1 MQQNL
6 KLTTGRLGII
16 CRYTALVRLISLSVA
31 FFMMIIPMSEWLA
44 TLRPFILAM
53 VVIFWILETPQKMYF
68 GRVFLIGLV
77 LDLASIST
85 FGEHALRLLIM
96 AGIIHQIRSQFRFY
110 PIWQQALFVMA
121 LLYVD
126 QIILL
131 LLKLLQGLPQQSFEA
146 WLSPLLAFL
155 IWPWLYMVLD
165 NMRLQSRPK

>member
-1 MQQNL
+1 MIRRDTPWL
-6 KLTTGRLGII
+6 RW
-16 CRYTALVRLISLSVA
+16 VSVGLA

-44 TLRPFILAM
+44 ALRPFILAM
-53 VVIFWILETPQKMYF
+53 VLIFWILETPQKMHF

-77 LDLASIST
+77 LDLAGIST
-85 FGEHALRLLIM
+85 FGEHALRLLII

-126 QIILL
+126 QIILAA
-131 LLKLLQGLPQQSFEA
+131 LKLLQGLPQQPFEA
-146 WLSPLLAFL
+146 WFSPILAFL

>member
-1 MQQNL
+1 MIRRDAPWL
-6 KLTTGRLGII
+6 RW
-16 CRYTALVRLISLSVA
+16 ISISIA

-44 TLRPFILAM
+44 ALRPFILAM
-53 VVIFWILETPQKMYF
+53 VVLFWILETPQKMQF

-77 LDLASIST
+77 LDLAAIST

-110 PIWQQALFVMA
+110 PIWQQALFIMA

-126 QIILL
+126 QIVLSA
-131 LLKLLQGLPQQSFEA
+131 LKLLQGLPQQSFEA
-146 WLSPLLAFL
+146 WFSPVLAFL
-155 IWPWLYMVLD
+155 IWPWLYMALD